1 MSLHSR
7 YASAEHAFN
16 KQCRLFQ
23 RICPN
28 LFTDLGIHD
37 IIKTRNE
44 EENNLIKRSKI
55 MELQKRWD
63 RQKGYATAYWVDLE
77 EPILIFDSGANA
89 LVKYADLTFEDQ
101 NVIDV
106 AVDDFE
112 EPFNRVVRLG
122 SKFYERLNYH
132 RFSLLR
138 EIKKFGETV
147 YQIHDF
153 NEV

>member
-1 MSLHSR
+1 
-7 YASAEHAFN
+7 
-16 KQCRLFQ
+16 
-23 RICPN
+23 
-28 LFTDLGIHD
+28 
-37 IIKTRNE
+37 
-44 EENNLIKRSKI
+44 

-77 EPILIFDSGANA
+77 SPILIFDSGANTF
-89 LVKYADLTFEDQ
+89 VKYANLSFEDQ
-101 NVIDV
+101 NIIDV

-112 EPFNRVVRLG
+112 EPYNNVLRLG
-122 SKFYERLNYH
+122 GKFYEILTYH